1 MNLSK
6 KWLNDYYKISVSD
19 KEFADVM
26 TMTGSKVEGIHT
38 EGADLDAIVVGKI
51 VSLEKHADSDHL
63 WVCAVDVGGRVPVQ
77 IVTGAQNIK
86 ANDYVPVA
94 LDGACVHGGK
104 RIQSGSLRGVISEG
118 MLCSL
123 NELGL
128 SLNDFPYACEDGI
141 FVLGDDCTKDVGKD
155 IRDAIGY
162 NDVITEFE
170 ITSNRPDCLS
180 VVGLAREAAASFGD
194 TLCVAFPVVHE
205 GHGNAHE
212 ILSVEIHDSEKCSRY
227 IGAVVEN
234 VRIAPSPL
242 WMRERLRASGVRPI
256 NNIVD
261 ITNYVML
268 EYGQPMH
275 AFDLRYID
283 GTQIH
288 VRTAEVGETITT
300 LDGIE
305 RTLCDDMLVIA
316 DAAKPVAVAGVMGG
330 EYSGIMDDTKTLVF
344 ESACFN
350 ATSVRS
356 TSKRLGMRTESSSR
370 FEKGLDA
377 VGCER
382 SIRRALELVQMLDA
396 GDVVEGLVDCDR
408 SVDVRVTLP
417 FDWEWI
423 NTFIGIETTKER
435 QKRIFENLEFTV
447 TEDTVTP
454 PSFRGDIE
462 HLADLSEEVARFYGY
477 ENIPNRPLSGE
488 ANGKLTEKQL
498 LEKRVSETLLACGL
512 SEIQTYSFVSK
523 KVYDRIC
530 LPSDSCKRNC
540 VEISNPLGEETSVM
554 RTTPLPSMLEV
565 LSRNYNYR
573 NAKAA
578 LFEIATEYIPHAV
591 DELPSEN
598 QKITL
603 GFYGS
608 DYDFFTL
615 KGVVEE
621 LMDSVGLGS
630 YAIESVEDNPSFH
643 PGRCAI
649 LSVNG
654 RELAILGEIH
664 PRVQTNY
671 EIGSKVY
678 AAVIDF
684 NCVFD
689 NRNPRKIY
697 KALPKFPAVTRDLA
711 FLCNAEIPVLT
722 LETLISD
729 SVGDLLEDIALFDV
743 YTGEQIPAG
752 MKSVAYTLRLRS
764 HEKTLTD
771 LEAEEAV
778 QRAVTALKKAG
789 YELRG

>member
-26 TMTGSKVEGIHT
+26 TMTGSKVEGIRI
-38 EGADLDAIVVGKI
+38 EGADLEHIVVGTI
-51 VSLEKHADSDHL
+51 LSLEKHSDSDHL
-63 WVCAVDVGGRVPVQ
+63 WVCGVDTGEKTPVQ
-77 IVTGAQNIK
+77 IVTGAQNL
-86 ANDYVPVA
+86 NVGDYVPVA

-104 RIQSGSLRGVISEG
+104 RIHSGMLRGVLSEG

-128 SLNDFPYACEDGI
+128 SVNDFPYACEDGI
-141 FVLGDDCTKDVGKD
+141 FVLGDDCVKVVGKD
-155 IRDAIGY
+155 IRDATGY

-180 VVGLAREAAASFGD
+180 VVGLAREAAVSFGD
-194 TLCVAFPVVHE
+194 TLCVADPVVRD
-205 GHGNAHE
+205 GHGDVHT
-212 ILSVEIHDSEKCSRY
+212 ILSVDIHDSEKCSRY

-275 AFDLRYID
+275 AFDLRYIE
-283 GTQIH
+283 GRQIH
-288 VRTAEVGETITT
+288 VRTAKIGETITT

-305 RTLCDDMLVIA
+305 RTLCEDMLIIA
-316 DAAKPVAVAGVMGG
+316 DAVKPVAVAGVMGG
-330 EYSGIMDDTKTLVF
+330 EYSGIMSDTKTLVF

-350 ATSVRS
+350 AASVRS

-382 SIRRALELVQMLDA
+382 TIRRALELVQMLDA
-396 GDVVEGLVDCDR
+396 GDVVDGIVDCDR
-408 SVDVRVTLP
+408 SSDTRVTLP

-423 NTFIGIETTKER
+423 NSFIGIETTKEQ
-435 QKRIFENLEFTV
+435 QKTIFENLEFSV
-447 TEDTVTP
+447 TEDTVTA

-462 HLADLSEEVARFYGY
+462 HLADLSEEIARFYGY
-477 ENIPNRPLSGE
+477 ENIPNCPLSGE
-488 ANGKLTEKQL
+488 ANGKLTDKQK

-530 LPSDSCKRNC
+530 LPADSCKRKC

-578 LFEIATEYIPHAV
+578 LFELATEYIPHTAG
-591 DELPSEN
+591 ELPSEN
-598 QKITL
+598 QQITL
-603 GFYGS
+603 GCYGS

-621 LMDSVGLGS
+621 LMDAVGMES
-630 YAIESVEDNPSFH
+630 YAIESVSDNPSFH
-643 PGRCAI
+643 PGRCAK
-649 LSVNG
+649 LSVND
-654 RELAILGEIH
+654 RELAIMGEIH
-664 PRVQTNY
+664 PLVQANY
-671 EIGSKVY
+671 DIGTKVY

-684 NCVFD
+684 DCVFN
-689 NRNPRKIY
+689 NRNARKIY
-697 KALPKFPAVTRDLA
+697 KTLPKFPAVTRDLA

-722 LETLISD
+722 LEKLICD
-729 SVGDLLEDIALFDV
+729 SVGVLLEDIALFDV
-743 YTGEQIPAG
+743 YTGEQIPSG

-778 QRAVTALKKAG
+778 QRAVTSLNNAG
-789 YELRG
+789 FELRG